1 MKAAF
6 ANGFLSALEEANYH
20 PWHAV
25 VGTSAGGALAAWYSA
40 GQARYA
46 EHTWQYAGDPRF
58 LSVRRALLRQGP
70 LLDQDALFDIV
81 YRREHPLNVEA
92 LAGAAWPVI
101 VTVADIHQGHC
112 EYPDI
117 RNGDAI
123 EWLKA
128 TGRLPFGAGDPV
140 VINGRAYIDGGTLDP
155 IPVRYAV
162 EHLGANEVVIV
173 KNMPPG
179 PVRADPRLVLEMAS
193 RRYPRLRHGIV
204 QHHRYKEEALAYA
217 AQPPTGVKVRIVHPG
232 MHTGLNRFSR
242 DMERIDAA
250 LELGREAGR
259 LFVADPTGTGDVTP
273 AAPVAVAPTPRA
285 GQPRFMR

>member
-6 ANGFLSALEEANYH
+6 ANGFLSALEEADYH

-40 GQARYA
+40 GQARFA
-46 EHTWQYAGDPRF
+46 EATWRYAGDPRF
-58 LSVRRALLRQGP
+58 LSFRRALLRQGP
-70 LLDQDALFDIV
+70 FMDHDALFDIV
-81 YRREHPLNVEA
+81 YRQEHPMDVEA
-92 LAGAAWPVI
+92 LARAQWPVI
-101 VTVADIHQGHC
+101 VTVADIHRGTC

-117 RNGDAI
+117 REGDAI

-128 TGRLPFGAGDPV
+128 TGRLPFGAGEPV

-162 EHLGANEVVIV
+162 EHLGAREVVVV

-179 PVRADPRLVLEMAS
+179 PVRPDPRLVLELAS

-204 QHHRYKEEALAYA
+204 HHHRYKEEALAYA
-217 AQPPTGVKVRIVHPG
+217 ARPPAGVKVRIIHPG
-232 MHTGLNRFSR
+232 AHTGLNRFSR
-242 DMERIDAA
+242 DMERIHTTLD
-250 LELGREAGR
+250 LGRDAGR
-259 LFVADPTGTGDVTP
+259 RFLADADGEGEITP
-273 AAPVAVAPTPRA
+273 ALTVPA
-285 GQPRFMR
+285 GSAN